1 MDFRKLIKGSW
12 NEKKIH
18 SWAKKNSLFFSRFFA
33 EISRF
38 FPQMPIFFMVNPIF
52 PIVNPQITLP
62 LGLMHSHFNKKGSL
76 EMNIFLIYSY
86 QTQNIKIKL

>member
-38 FPQMPIFFMVNPIF
+38 FPQMPIFFYGQPDFSNSQPS
-52 PIVNPQITLP
+52 NHITTWTNAL
-62 LGLMHSHFNKKGSL
+62 SF
-76 EMNIFLIYSY
+76 
-86 QTQNIKIKL
+86 